1 MLKKLY
7 DTIGSYNFSC
17 GGWKFMPTVRTLSKG
32 QIVIPAGIRKRYRI
46 EPGTEMQIM
55 EYGGI
60 IYLIP
65 PVEDPIKAA
74 CGLLPPKPSLGERL
88 LKERKKEFR

>member
-1 MLKKLY
+1 M
-7 DTIGSYNFSC
+7 S
-17 GGWKFMPTVRTLSKG
+17 TVKTLSKG
-32 QIVIPAGIRKRYRI
+32 QIVIPVEIRKKYRI
-46 EPGTEMQIM
+46 EPGTEIQIM

-74 CGLLPPKPSLGERL
+74 CGILPPKPSLSERL
-88 LKERKKEFR
+88 VKERKGDFR

>member
-1 MLKKLY
+1 MA
-7 DTIGSYNFSC
+7 
-17 GGWKFMPTVRTLSKG
+17 TVKTLSKG
-32 QIVIPAGIRKRYRI
+32 QIVIPAEMRKKYHI
-46 EPGTEMQIM
+46 KPGTQLQVM

-74 CGLLPPKPSLGERL
+74 CGLLPSKPSLSERL
-88 LKERKKEFR
+88 LREQRTEFR

>member
-1 MLKKLY
+1 MA
-7 DTIGSYNFSC
+7 
-17 GGWKFMPTVRTLSKG
+17 TVKTLSKG
-32 QIVIPAGIRKRYRI
+32 QIVIPAEIRKRYRI
-46 EPGTEMQIM
+46 ERGTEIQIM

-74 CGLLPPKPSLGERL
+74 CGILPSKPSLSERL
-88 LKERKKEFR
+88 IKERRSEFR

>member
-1 MLKKLY
+1 MA
-7 DTIGSYNFSC
+7 
-17 GGWKFMPTVRTLSKG
+17 TVKTLSKG
-32 QIVIPAGIRKRYRI
+32 QIVIPADMRKRYHI
-46 EPGTEMQIM
+46 EAGTEIQIM

-74 CGLLPPKPSLGERL
+74 CGILPSKPSLSEKL
-88 LKERKKEFR
+88 LKARKSEFK

>member
-1 MLKKLY
+1 M
-7 DTIGSYNFSC
+7 G
-17 GGWKFMPTVRTLSKG
+17 TVRTLSKG
-32 QIVIPAGIRKRYRI
+32 RIVIPAGLRKKFRI

-65 PVEDPIKAA
+65 PVDDPVQATGGA
-74 CGLLPPKPSLGERL
+74 LPAEPSLGNRL
-88 LKERKKEFR
+88 LLDRKKVSR

>member
-1 MLKKLY
+1 MA
-7 DTIGSYNFSC
+7 
-17 GGWKFMPTVRTLSKG
+17 TVKTLSKG
-32 QIVIPAGIRKRYRI
+32 QIVIPADMRKRYHI
-46 EPGTEMQIM
+46 EAGTEIQIM

-74 CGLLPPKPSLGERL
+74 CGVLPSKPSLSEKL
-88 LKERKKEFR
+88 IKERKSEFK

>member
-1 MLKKLY
+1 M
-7 DTIGSYNFSC
+7 
-17 GGWKFMPTVRTLSKG
+17 LSKG
-32 QIVIPAGIRKRYRI
+32 QIVIPAGLRKKFRI

-65 PVEDPIKAA
+65 PGDDPVRSA
-74 CGLLPPKPSLGERL
+74 CGALPVEPSLGARL
-88 LKERKKEFR
+88 LLDRKKDSR

>member
-1 MLKKLY
+1 M
-7 DTIGSYNFSC
+7 G
-17 GGWKFMPTVRTLSKG
+17 TVKTLSKG
-32 QIVIPAGIRKRYRI
+32 QIVIPAELRKKYHI

-65 PVEDPIKAA
+65 PVKDPIRAA
-74 CGLLPPKPSLGERL
+74 CGLLPSKPSLSEKL
-88 LKERKKEFR
+88 LKERKGEFR

>member
-1 MLKKLY
+1 MT
-7 DTIGSYNFSC
+7 TI
-17 GGWKFMPTVRTLSKG
+17 KTLSKG
-32 QIVIPAGIRKRYRI
+32 QIIIPAKIRKKYHI
-46 EPGTEMQIM
+46 KPGTKIQIM

-74 CGLLPPKPSLGERL
+74 CGLLPSKPSLSEKL
-88 LKERKKEFR
+88 LKERKGEFR